1 MEKSENTGLFSDFFY
16 QLCFRPA
23 VHQYRS
29 SGLVSRRSAGGKE
42 IFMNIVGVF
51 DFSRSVRTADHPRV
65 WQHGGANETL
75 DSRSAS
81 RCPLYPGHAVSTS
94 NPFPHQ
100 LTPHFPPGTFP
111 FWEIHPHSINT
122 PFPQH
127 FPSGTHPFW
136 EIFFNLPSIYKIR
149 RLWYIL

>member
-16 QLCFRPA
+16 QLRFRPA

-81 RCPLYPGHAVSTS
+81 RCPLHSGHAVFSS
-94 NPFPHQ
+94 NPLPLPEGRRTQ
-100 LTPHFPPGTFP
+100 TALVLQPIAIGRVRRCRSPSTGPQGP
-111 FWEIHPHSINT
+111 IRHSC
-122 PFPQH
+122 
-127 FPSGTHPFW
+127 
-136 EIFFNLPSIYKIR
+136 
-149 RLWYIL
+149 

>member
-42 IFMNIVGVF
+42 IFMNVVGVF

-94 NPFPHQ
+94 NPFPLPEGRRTHAAT
-100 LTPHFPPGTFP
+100 TPQPISIGRVRRCRSPSTGP
-111 FWEIHPHSINT
+111 QRPIRHSC
-122 PFPQH
+122 
-127 FPSGTHPFW
+127 
-136 EIFFNLPSIYKIR
+136 
-149 RLWYIL
+149 